1 MDGVQVE
8 TLFVEHARLGLYKL
22 HYDLHVVVL
31 VVLSTLVYVVD
42 KALDAQRLQ
51 DIPEVLL

>member
-31 VVLSTLVYVVD
+31 VVLSALVYVVD